1 MEHTQGWEKSQYG
14 FSIINIKEEG
24 SGERGGR
31 KDQIIGDF
39 RFPPCRFFFFLTY
52 VLWDCISCAVLFLS
66 AYHPFDTVRI
76 NKVLLDFSLE

>member
-1 MEHTQGWEKSQYG
+1 MEHNQGWEKIRYG
-14 FSIINIKEEG
+14 FSIRNIKEEG

-39 RFPPCRFFFFLTY
+39 HFPPCRFFFLTY

-66 AYHPFDTVRI
+66 AYPFDTVRI